1 MSYYSKL
8 SGTDAIHILTGDE
21 YNYIINM
28 KDKFILILRALQRKT
43 FIQDITSM
51 YYQPLGKSKY
61 PFLDDTTLMKYIK
74 SNLDNVIQYIS
85 QIQRLNQTKLIY
97 FKKNMPLD
105 VMSIIKSK
113 MKSENFYTRL
123 LLFKDI
129 IQNLFKIHKQYY
141 KIHAQIQSYNQE
153 PGAGYMELIMELQEQ
168 LQEYKMNTQHSS
180 LHPPP
185 KTLSKSTKFSTIS
198 TTKMNIQTPS
208 ISNKY
213 VDITQKYVT
222 KNPDGTY
229 SLPPNYKFD
238 GTEEEKQMILK
249 IIKEGTGYLPNS
261 PKMMK
266 VST

>member
-1 MSYYSKL
+1 MLYYSKL
-8 SGTDAIHILTGDE
+8 SGIEAINILTGDE

-51 YYQPLGKSKY
+51 YDQRLGKSKY
-61 PFLDDTTLMKYIK
+61 PFIDDTNLMKYIK
-74 SNLDNVIQYIS
+74 SNIENVIQYTS
-85 QIQRLNQTKLIY
+85 QIQRLNKTKLIY

-141 KIHAQIQSYNQE
+141 KIHAQIQSYSQE
-153 PGAGYMELIMELQEQ
+153 PGAGYIELIMELQEQ
-168 LQEYKMNTQHSS
+168 LEQYNMNPLPPHS
-180 LHPPP
+180 HPLA
-185 KTLSKSTKFSTIS
+185 KTPSKSTKFSTIS
-198 TTKMNIQTPS
+198 TKKINIQTPS
-208 ISNKY
+208 ISNNY
-213 VDITQKYVT
+213 VTITQKYIT

-229 SLPPNYKFD
+229 SLPSNYKFD
-238 GTEEEKQMILK
+238 GSEEEKQMILK
-249 IIKEGTGYLPNS
+249 IIKEGTEYIPGS
-261 PKMMK
+261 PKMIK